1 MVKRGASYTRGSKH
15 DRLQIRVLE
24 TLQALRDGFANAL
37 TLTNLLWALVGTTLG
52 TAIGVLPGIGPALT
66 VAVLLPV
73 TFTLD
78 PISAFIMFGGIYY
91 GAMYGGSTTSILL
104 NTPGETG
111 AIATAIDGHQMARQG
126 RGAAALTTAA
136 IGSFVAGTLATV
148 GLTFFAPALASVAL
162 RFGPAEYFGL
172 AILAFCAVAA
182 LLGGS
187 VVRGLFSLFLGL
199 ALGLVGIDQLTGA
212 ARFSFGIPQ
221 LLDGID
227 VVILVMGLFAVGE
240 TMYQA
245 WQHGRDRIEVVTLHD
260 FTGMSA
266 EEWRRSWRPW
276 LRGTAIGF
284 PLGVLP
290 VGGSVIPTF
299 LSYMTEKRLSDE
311 PERFGHGA
319 IEGVAGPEAANN
331 AAAAGVLVPLLT
343 LGLPSSA
350 TAAILLAAF
359 QQYGL
364 QPGPLLFTARPD
376 LVWTL
381 IASLYIGNVM
391 LLVLN
396 LPLAGV
402 WARVMLVPRPLLF
415 GGVLVLASLGAYSLN
430 RSLLDLG
437 LLYVVGGVGC
447 LMRIYDFPLPPAV
460 LGLVLGPLAEQQFR
474 RALAISEGELSVFLT
489 RPISASLLVAAA
501 LILSGPALWKR
512 FTTSRS

>member
-1 MVKRGASYTRGSKH
+1 MG
-15 DRLQIRVLE
+15 
-24 TLQALRDGFANAL
+24 TLHARQGGFAHAL
-37 TLTNLLWALVGTTLG
+37 TLSNLMWAAVGVTLG
-52 TAIGVLPGIGPALT
+52 TAVGVLPGIGPALT
-66 VAVLLPV
+66 IAVLLPV
-73 TFTLD
+73 TFNLD

-126 RGAAALTTAA
+126 RGAAALATAA
-136 IGSFVAGTLATV
+136 IGSFVAGTLATM
-148 GLTFFAPALASVAL
+148 GLTFLAPLLASVAL

-172 AILAFCAVAA
+172 AVLAFCAVTS
-182 LLGGS
+182 LLGAS
-187 VVRGLFSLFLGL
+187 VARGLFSLFFGL
-199 ALGLVGIDQLTGA
+199 ALGLIGIDQLTGT

-240 TMYQA
+240 ALYQA
-245 WQHGRDRIEVVTLHD
+245 WQHGRDEMDLVTLHD
-260 FTGMSA
+260 FAGMNR
-266 EEWRRSWRPW
+266 EEWKRSWKPW

-290 VGGSVIPTF
+290 MGGTVIPTF
-299 LSYMTEKRLSDE
+299 LSYIAEKRLSPH
-311 PERFGHGA
+311 PEEFGHGA

-350 TAAILLAAF
+350 TAAIILAAF

-364 QPGPLLFTARPD
+364 QPGPLLFSSRPD

-391 LLVLN
+391 LLILN

-415 GGVLVLASLGAYSLN
+415 AGVLVLSSLGAYSLN

-437 LLYVVGGVGC
+437 LLYAVGAFGC
-447 LMRIYDFPLPPAV
+447 LLRVYDFPLVPAV
-460 LGLVLGPLAEQQFR
+460 LGLVLGPMAEQQFR
-474 RALAISEGELSVFLT
+474 RAIAISQGNLLVFVT
-489 RPISASLLVAAA
+489 RPIAATLIVAGALALVAPR
-501 LILSGPALWKR
+501 LIRRASSQPPREAITR
-512 FTTSRS
+512 